1 MQTVQ
6 SSVLVLYTSLLTASA
21 TTKYGTANVNFTD
34 VIFSN
39 INIRQILGDNYDKFY
54 KFNLVLTALTIP
66 VTTGGTILPD
76 NGSAVMFYMSG
87 LPFDTG
93 SSYSTITKT
102 TTNTALFAT
111 AKINVP
117 NNTGLNSAVAIYP
130 PTFYNTFLRPT
141 SDMVDIAIGLRS
153 SVATFTAGIPSFLFT
168 PLPALYPR
176 FAYSF
181 SITPVLN
188 TALAPLPSRTE
199 QSLVNRQRLF
209 K

>member
-6 SSVLVLYTSLLTASA
+6 SSSLVLYTSLVVANTVN
-21 TTKYGTANVNFTD
+21 KYGTTNANYTDMIFT
-34 VIFSN
+34 N
-39 INIRQILGDNYDKFY
+39 INMRQILGDNYDKFY
-54 KFNLVLTALTIP
+54 KFNLVLSALTIP
-66 VTTGGTILPD
+66 TSGGTSILAD
-76 NGSAVMFYMSG
+76 NGSAIMFYMSG

-117 NNTGLNSAVAIYP
+117 NNTGTNSAVAIFP
-130 PTFYNTFLRPT
+130 PTFYNTFLRPA
-141 SDMVDIAIGLRS
+141 SDTVDIAIGLRS

-168 PLPALYPR
+168 LASPYPR